1 MSYTKCWS
9 SHCHLSS
16 KLSQAQAS
24 NDPQPVS
31 EVALEVQKWILPR
44 WGFDPSI
51 HGAQEAET
59 AIAAVPWSQ
68 GPKVASYGNLWNV
81 TAFHHQKW
89 EGGMWHTMARGHLDF
104 GAWYMQPD
112 IAYLRRSGAPQMR
125 TLPPCNVFPRE
136 SPGPAWKSGGNG
148 RALRG
153 CCGVL
158 GNGVVTTCLFH
169 MIFFWSVTSV
179 SGQWN
184 YIPWD

>member
-89 EGGMWHTMARGHLDF
+89 EGGM
-104 GAWYMQPD
+104 
-112 IAYLRRSGAPQMR
+112 
-125 TLPPCNVFPRE
+125 
-136 SPGPAWKSGGNG
+136 
-148 RALRG
+148 
-153 CCGVL
+153 
-158 GNGVVTTCLFH
+158 
-169 MIFFWSVTSV
+169 
-179 SGQWN
+179 
-184 YIPWD
+184 